1 MNAELD
7 LGGIV
12 VEVIRKDIKNIH
24 LSVNPPNG
32 KVRIS
37 APESMELDAIRAFAL
52 SKLLWIKEQQR
63 KHQLQERDIPR
74 EYLER
79 ESHWIWGKRYL
90 LSIEISDSSPTITL
104 THDKLVVTVRPSS
117 DANQIKLLM
126 DEWYRDQIRE
136 ALPDVLAY
144 WEKIL
149 EVKVEKVFI
158 QQMKTKWGGCTPG
171 NASIRLNTELAK
183 KPKQFLEYV
192 VLHEVAHL
200 VEPTHGER
208 FQAIMDQ
215 CMPNWRQI
223 RDELN
228 RLPVPH
234 GEWN

>member
-79 ESHWIWGKRYL
+79 ESHWVWGKRYL
-90 LSIEISDSSPTITL
+90 LSIEVSDCSPKITL
-104 THDKLVVTVRPSS
+104 THDKLVVAVRTDS
-117 DANQIKLLM
+117 DPKQIKMLM
-126 DEWYRDQIRE
+126 NEWYRDQIRE
-136 ALPDVLAY
+136 ALPEVVAY

-149 EVKVEKVFI
+149 EVKVENVFI
-158 QQMKTKWGGCTPG
+158 QQMKTKWGGCTPE

-215 CMPNWRQI
+215 CMPNWRHI
-223 RDELN
+223 REELN